1 MSGSQSAYV
10 DPSGG
15 RVTIRWWA
23 VNQRIEPPQPQLLD
37 QICIFF
43 NYF

>member
-1 MSGSQSAYV
+1 MSSSQCAEI
-10 DPSGG
+10 DPDGG

-23 VNQRIEPPQPQLLD
+23 VNLRIEPPQPQLLD
-37 QICIFF
+37 QTCIFF